1 MPAATTMSSQPSALR
16 SSTLGPQ
23 GQYVST
29 PRESDTSSNRPPPR
43 FAKSALP
50 KMKPAF
56 PAGKKSAGGGA
67 EAALRGSVAPS
78 PGGVLGHPSAGMS
91 GTKRGGRPPPP
102 ESKNFAPLA
111 PPRGLGGECFVP

>member
-1 MPAATTMSSQPSALR
+1 MPAATKMSSQPSALR

-67 EAALRGSVAPS
+67 GAALRGSLPPT
-78 PGGVLGHPSAGMS
+78 PGGEIGPTTQGMS
-91 GTKRGGRPPPP
+91 GLERAGRPAPPQA
-102 ESKNFAPLA
+102 KNLA
-111 PPRGLGGECFVP
+111 PRAPP

>member
-1 MPAATTMSSQPSALR
+1 MPAATKMSSQPSALR

-67 EAALRGSVAPS
+67 GAGLRGFLAPS
-78 PGGVLGHPSAGMS
+78 PGGGIGPTSAGLS
-91 GTKRGGRPPPP
+91 GAERGRRPRPAETEKTAPPGPPP
-102 ESKNFAPLA
+102 
-111 PPRGLGGECFVP
+111 GLGEG

>member
-1 MPAATTMSSQPSALR
+1 MPAATKMSSQPSALG

-50 KMKPAF
+50 KMKRAF
-56 PAGKKSAGGGA
+56 PAGKKSAGAGA
-67 EAALRGSVAPS
+67 EAAMRGSAAPS
-78 PGGVLGHPSAGMS
+78 PGGILDPISQGKSA
-91 GTKRGGRPPPP
+91 TKRVSPPHAVQ
-102 ESKNFAPLA
+102 SKTFATNA
-111 PPRGLGGECFVP
+111 PPGDVGG

>member
-1 MPAATTMSSQPSALR
+1 MPAATKMSSQPSALR

-67 EAALRGSVAPS
+67 EAALRVSVDPTPRGILAHTSDALSATESPSPHAPS
-78 PGGVLGHPSAGMS
+78 PS
-91 GTKRGGRPPPP
+91 
-102 ESKNFAPLA
+102 
-111 PPRGLGGECFVP
+111 

>member
-1 MPAATTMSSQPSALR
+1 MPAATKMSSQPSALR

-56 PAGKKSAGGGA
+56 PAGKKSAGAGA
-67 EAALRGSVAPS
+67 EAALRGSLPQS
-78 PGGVLGHPSAGMS
+78 PGGIIAHIFDGMS
-91 GTKRGGRPPPP
+91 GTKRASRPPPA
-102 ESKNFAPLA
+102 ESDNLA
-111 PPRGLGGECFVP
+111 PTAPH

>member
-1 MPAATTMSSQPSALR
+1 MPAATKMSSQPSALR

-56 PAGKKSAGGGA
+56 PAGKKSAGGRAGHGVGG
-67 EAALRGSVAPS
+67 LLPPT
-78 PGGVLGHPSAGMS
+78 PGGRFDPKRMGAAGS
-91 GTKRGGRPPPP
+91 DQERPAA
-102 ESKNFAPLA
+102 APQLENLA
-111 PPRGLGGECFVP
+111 PPP